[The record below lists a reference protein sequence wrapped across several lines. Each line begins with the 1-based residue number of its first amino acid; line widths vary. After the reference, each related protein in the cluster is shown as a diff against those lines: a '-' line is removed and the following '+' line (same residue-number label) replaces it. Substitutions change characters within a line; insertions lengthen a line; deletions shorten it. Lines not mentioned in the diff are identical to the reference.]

1 MRYRLQRHDGTDCS
15 ATMVPI
21 TVLRMVPIQ
30 RYRQKAGKK
39 GFRGSLFVYEIS
51 KRISRFNIWKIG
63 VFLQIC
69 VIKKT
74 VLPNSNSHI
83 KCKLMKK
90 KYAWNLL
97 LLSLSIFGM
106 IGCDKDEALPDKHQN
121 TEKEEVVSSPQWD
134 ILIDNSSDDE
144 TDISSKYLGIQGW
157 WSIANPPAIY
167 VGAVFPKNSFATSF
181 DREVREQKYPIPLT
195 FSFQTPYMTTMEDVG
210 HHEYL
215 KKMKEAVKSEEY
227 KNFKYPVRPY
237 LVKLAALNKMSDLS
251 FCIDDND
258 EFVNTLIKI
267 GEQELDVQNA
277 GSLCVGRVVF
287 KGFTVSMETP
297 ENGLFIKNPSDMDEL
312 VYVRSLTYGTS
323 AYFIIAS
330 KYQYREVLTALK
342 GPFTEND
349 KSAEEVLKN
358 SQIILLTVSDINQTA
373 NISKSFDELQTY
385 LNNPFMN
392 GETYG
397 YPISCKG
404 QYVKDNAIFVKD

>member
-1 MRYRLQRHDGTDCS
+1 
-15 ATMVPI
+15 
-21 TVLRMVPIQ
+21 
-30 RYRQKAGKK
+30 
-39 GFRGSLFVYEIS
+39 
-51 KRISRFNIWKIG
+51 
-63 VFLQIC
+63 
-69 VIKKT
+69 
-74 VLPNSNSHI
+74 
-83 KCKLMKK
+83 
-90 KYAWNLL
+90 
-97 LLSLSIFGM
+97 
-106 IGCDKDEALPDKHQN
+106 
-121 TEKEEVVSSPQWD
+121 
-134 ILIDNSSDDE
+134 
-144 TDISSKYLGIQGW
+144 
-157 WSIANPPAIY
+157 
-167 VGAVFPKNSFATSF
+167 
-181 DREVREQKYPIPLT
+181 
-195 FSFQTPYMTTMEDVG
+195 MTTMEDVG

-258 EFVNTLIKI
+258 EFVDTLIKI

-277 GSLCVGRVVF
+277 ESLCVGRVVF

-342 GPFTEND
+342 GPFAEND

>member
-1 MRYRLQRHDGTDCS
+1 
-15 ATMVPI
+15 
-21 TVLRMVPIQ
+21 
-30 RYRQKAGKK
+30 
-39 GFRGSLFVYEIS
+39 
-51 KRISRFNIWKIG
+51 
-63 VFLQIC
+63 
-69 VIKKT
+69 
-74 VLPNSNSHI
+74 
-83 KCKLMKK
+83 MKK

-97 LLSLSIFGM
+97 LLSLSMFGM
-106 IGCDKDEALPDKHQN
+106 IGCDKDEAFPNKHQN

-258 EFVNTLIKI
+258 EFVNTLINI

-342 GPFTEND
+342 GPFAEND